1 MWVKLAMETAH
12 SHFYCSKQNHVSNIE
27 NKFIK
32 IFSPHWLHKNIQPS
46 KGEGTKTGTKQGQIE
61 KYEDNARGGGG

>member
-1 MWVKLAMETAH
+1 MWVKLALGTAH
-12 SHFYCSKQNHVSNIE
+12 SHFYQNQVSNIE
-27 NKFIK
+27 NKCIK

-61 KYEDNARGGGG
+61 KYEDKARGGGG